1 MESRSHRVTTIIMLS
16 VIPLWSLCF
25 VLLSMIPSSIGGDVK
40 LTPVIK
46 TLDGPIVG
54 KVQSQG
60 GTDLNFFLGVPYAKP
75 PVGDLRFQLP
85 QPMDKYTDVYE
96 ATELGPRCMQ
106 PRLLLSYIRQEMS
119 EDCLYLN
126 IITPGDSL
134 GKGPKYPV
142 MISIL
147 HESHLTGSGNDE
159 IYLKAELVKRRNI
172 ILVTLNSRLNFFGY
186 AKTEAEDG
194 LAGNMA
200 LWDENFAIR
209 YVKNNIEAFGG
220 DPNLITIRGQGSGG
234 TNVRAHTFSPYARGL
249 FKNTIVEDRGYIIL
263 GERKLDRVE
272 ASTDIVLDRVGC
284 LKAKDRLKCLQDVSA
299 EDIISALPKR
309 YVAFAPIIDSNYHT
323 ITSTNAEQVEVSND
337 VNTLFGFAADYGSI
351 DLATVVPEIYAKAEL
366 TYDDALDALSIFVES
381 NQVKKIAEIFIG
393 DPNKPIS
400 IRKIQDGLVRFFNE
414 IVPCDLYYAANLIAE
429 ADNLKKGV
437 YTYEY
442 NHVAQSN
449 EYKLCDIDRELG
461 VCVRN
466 QQSPI
471 FGQPYSSYWFHN
483 PADRKMADIMMDIY
497 SSFMRTGKPQLP
509 NGKDWPNWNDPKSK
523 DPVIA
528 TVVLDPKNG
537 GYVDTYSPKFCLD
550 NLDLVNSS
558 LINKF
563 HPFDRY
569 ELETQAKVDKKS
581 SYTDFLYNAIQS
593 IYYID
598 Y

>member
-1 MESRSHRVTTIIMLS
+1 MMLKFPTTS
-16 VIPLWSLCF
+16 GLCA
-25 VLLSMIPSSIGGDVK
+25 LLLAIIPSIICGDIK
-40 LTPVIK
+40 STPVIK

-54 KVQSQG
+54 MVRNQG
-60 GTDLNFFLGVPYAKP
+60 GTDLNFFFGIPYAKP
-75 PVGDLRFQLP
+75 PVDDLRFQKP
-85 QPMDKYTDVYE
+85 QPVDKYIDVLE
-96 ATELGPRCMQ
+96 ATELPPRCMQ
-106 PRLLLSYIRQEMS
+106 PRLSLNYIRQEMS

-126 IITPGDSL
+126 IVTPGDSL

-142 MISIL
+142 MVSIL
-147 HESHLTGSGNDE
+147 HEDHLTGSGNDE

-209 YVKNNIEAFGG
+209 WVKNNIEFFGG
-220 DPNLITIRGQGSGG
+220 DPNSITIRGQGSGG
-234 TNVRAHTFSPYARGL
+234 SNVRAHVLSPYIRGQ
-249 FKNTIVEDRGYIIL
+249 FNRAIVGDQAFIVAGEDRL
-263 GERKLDRVE
+263 ARVE

-284 LKAKDRLKCLQDVSA
+284 LKAKDRLECLQDVPA

-309 YVAFAPIIDSNYHT
+309 FEAFSPIFDTNYLTLVGSNED
-323 ITSTNAEQVEVSND
+323 IIESAND
-337 VNTLFGFAADYGSI
+337 VSLLMGFSSDYGSI
-351 DLATVVPEIYAKAEL
+351 FLARIAPQIYAKAEL
-366 TYDDALDALSIFVES
+366 TYADALDVLSIFVES

-400 IRKIQDGLVRFFNE
+400 IRKIQDGLVRFLNE
-414 IVPCDLYYAANLIAE
+414 LVPCDIYYTALLTAE

-437 YTYEY
+437 YTFEY
-442 NHVAQSN
+442 NHVALTN

-483 PADRKMADIMMDIY
+483 PADRKMSDIMMDIY

-523 DPVIA
+523 DPIIA

-558 LINKF
+558 LISKF
-563 HPFDRY
+563 YPYDLY
-569 ELETQAKVDKKS
+569 DMEMQAKVDRKS

-593 IYYID
+593 LYYID